1 VRKTASRR
9 YAGSPGE
16 TGARCRVRIQPVDD
30 GADADILVSTTH
42 NPFPRHSYTFTV
54 AATGVS

>member
-1 VRKTASRR
+1 
-9 YAGSPGE
+9 
-16 TGARCRVRIQPVDD
+16 VDD